1 MEKENFNAI
10 FVNLNRE
17 PLSDLSFLF
26 CGIHKCDG
34 SYGYGPTIRHEYIIH
49 YIISGEGTYYVNNTE
64 YKLKENQ
71 GFLICPNS
79 ITYYQANKDNPW
91 TYLWVGFNG
100 NLAKK
105 YLNYAGLDET
115 KLIFHSND
123 NDLKDCIKEMID
135 NPPINYH
142 NELLLHGLMYKFLA
156 KLSMTSNIS
165 YIGKTSNHIN
175 SYIEKSVEYINK
187 HYSGDIKIQDI
198 ADELAIHRS
207 YLSKIFKQVIGKS
220 PQEYLVYFRVN
231 KAIELLEKTDLPIS
245 EISNL
250 VGYYD
255 QVAFSKIFKKLQGVS
270 PNRYRA
276 LINTSIDIK
285 L

>member
-1 MEKENFNAI
+1 MKTENFNAI

-26 CGIHKCDG
+26 CGIHKCDCD
-34 SYGYGPTIRHEYIIH
+34 YGYGPTIRHEYIIH

-100 NLAKK
+100 KLAKK
-105 YLNYAGLDET
+105 YLNYAGLDEK

-123 NDLKDCIKEMID
+123 DALKDCIKEMID

-156 KLSMTSNIS
+156 KLSITSNIS
-165 YIGKTSNHIN
+165 YIGQTSNHIN
-175 SYIEKSVEYINK
+175 SYIEKSVEYINR

-220 PQEYLVYFRVN
+220 PQEYLVYFRIN
-231 KAIELLEKTDLPIS
+231 KSIELLEKTDLPIS

-250 VGYYD
+250 VGYCD
-255 QVAFSKIFKKLQGVS
+255 QIAFSKIFKKLQGVS
-270 PNRYRA
+270 PNKYRS
-276 LINTSIDIK
+276 LINKSIDIK

>member
-1 MEKENFNAI
+1 MTRENFNAI

-17 PLSDLSFLF
+17 PLSDISFLF
-26 CGIHKCDG
+26 CGIHKCDS

-64 YKLKENQ
+64 YNLKENQ

-79 ITYYQANKDNPW
+79 VTYYQAHKNNPW
-91 TYLWVGFNG
+91 TYLWVGFSG

-105 YLNYAGLDET
+105 YLNYAGLDEK
-115 KLIFHSND
+115 KLIFHSNN

-165 YIGKTSNHIN
+165 YIGKTSSHIN

-207 YLSKIFKQVIGKS
+207 YLAKIFKQVIGKS
-220 PQEYLVYFRVN
+220 PQEYLVYFRIN

-245 EISNL
+245 EISHL

-255 QVAFSKIFKKLQGVS
+255 QLAFSKIFKKLQGVS
-270 PNRYRA
+270 PNIYRS
-276 LINTSIDIK
+276 LINKSINIK